1 MMTFQHRYVFKT
13 IHNCYIFRQGML
25 IHALKD
31 TLMHV
36 QTVSIEKTPSTKRQ
50 YVDETPNVIQHE
62 TKRT

>member
-1 MMTFQHRYVFKT
+1 
-13 IHNCYIFRQGML
+13 ML

-50 YVDETPNVIQHE
+50 HVDETPNVIQHE